1 MGKADIT
8 TKRAL
13 EKLDTNAT
21 YFNMITSTVLG
32 VGKIPMVM
40 EDDKLAIQTA
50 LKTLTDVDHRHI
62 RMVYIK
68 NTLSLDTVIISEA
81 LLKEAEGMKKV
92 EIVEGPRPLRFDA
105 DGNLLDFS

>member
-1 MGKADIT
+1 
-8 TKRAL
+8 
-13 EKLDTNAT
+13 
-21 YFNMITSTVLG
+21 
-32 VGKIPMVM
+32 
-40 EDDKLAIQTA
+40 
-50 LKTLTDVDHRHI
+50 
-62 RMVYIK
+62 MVYIK